1 MANPATEHRDHG
13 LYQSES
19 RQNDVDITL
28 AISNEGAGPV
38 SGTEMHRPLRY
49 LNLRGNSGQRT
60 TSLHSLK
67 ASILTMSTGQLL
79 NISSYLMASVPG
91 SG

>member
-19 RQNDVDITL
+19 RQNDVNITL

-38 SGTEMHRPLRY
+38 SGTEMTL
-49 LNLRGNSGQRT
+49 
-60 TSLHSLK
+60 
-67 ASILTMSTGQLL
+67 I
-79 NISSYLMASVPG
+79 
-91 SG
+91 